1 MDHFNNLGAEYAKFV
16 KIDPMRNG
24 LHYPAVL
31 QKLDETKKD
40 VRQRILDVGCGD
52 GLFDR
57 MMAIHPDREVTAFDP
72 SRRFIEIA
80 EAEEKKQPLGIRYS
94 VAKAHEFKTLERFD
108 DAVSVMALPYAPDAA
123 YLSQFFRA
131 ACAPLESGGYF
142 VSVVFNPAFSA
153 FNLRIGNRMFSLTDD
168 GKVQVH
174 FIDPASGEEVWKTTP
189 TVLTQFTTGQ
199 YETGA
204 KDGGFAKVS
213 WEKLHPSEDAVLEY
227 SPKFWEACEREQP
240 YALLIAMK

>member
-1 MDHFNNLGAEYAKFV
+1 MDHFDNLGAGYAKFM
-16 KIDPMRNG
+16 KDDPMRNG

-31 QKLDETKKD
+31 AKLDATKRG
-40 VRQRILDVGCGD
+40 VRQRILDVGCGA
-52 GLFDR
+52 GLLDQ

-72 SRRFIEIA
+72 SRSFIEIA
-80 EAEEKKQPLGIRYS
+80 EEEERKQPLGIRYYRAS
-94 VAKAHEFKTLERFD
+94 AHEFKTEQRFD

-131 ACAPLESGGYF
+131 ASGPLENGRDF
-142 VSVVFNPAFSA
+142 TSVVFNPAFKA
-153 FNLRIGNRMFSLTDD
+153 FNLRIGNRMFSRTDD

-189 TVLTQFTTGQ
+189 TVLTQFTTGE

-204 KDGGFAKVS
+204 RDGGFTKVA
-213 WEKLHPSEDAVLEY
+213 WEKLYPGEDAKEEFGL
-227 SPKFWEACEREQP
+227 KFWEACEREQP
-240 YALLIAMK
+240 YALLIATK

>member
-1 MDHFNNLGAEYAKFV
+1 MNHFNDLGGAYADFV
-16 KIDPMRNG
+16 KSDPMRNG

-31 QKLDETKKD
+31 EKLDATKHG

-57 MMAIHPDREVTAFDP
+57 IMAIDPAREVTGFDP

-80 EAEEKKQPLGIRYS
+80 LEEDRLQQFGIRYDRAS
-94 VAKAHEFKTLERFD
+94 AHEFETEDRFD
-108 DAVSVMALPYAPDAA
+108 DAVSVMVLPYAPDAA

-131 ACAPLESGGYF
+131 ASKPLENDGSF
-142 VSVVFNPAFSA
+142 VSVVFNPDFKAFGMC
-153 FNLRIGNRMFSLTDD
+153 IGNRLFSRTDD

-174 FIDPASGEEVWKTTP
+174 FLNPASKEEVWKTTP
-189 TVLTQFTTGQ
+189 TVLTQFTRAE

-204 KDGGFAKVS
+204 KDGGFAKVT
-213 WEKLHPSEDAVLEY
+213 WEKLYPTEDAVEEFT
-227 SPKFWEACEREQP
+227 PEFWEACVREQP
-240 YALLIAMK
+240 YALLIATK